1 MYNAK
6 ARSFLTVII
15 IIAFIAL
22 FLRFSSVQLIK
33 WTIDQNEANA
43 QETLKLVSTALEL
56 YAKDHMGLYPQN
68 LNALVQSK
76 PVYINNEYIEE
87 PGRRKG
93 YIFSCSR
100 LEKSS
105 YSCSQSPSI
114 CGLTGKKIFTVTT
127 GGSLSTEE
135 CLKNEQD

>member
-1 MYNAK
+1 MLDVK

-22 FLRFSSVQLIK
+22 FLRFFSVEVIK

-43 QETLKLVSTALEL
+43 QESLKLVSTALEL
-56 YAKDHMGLYPQN
+56 YAKDHMGLYHQN

-76 PVYINNEYIEE
+76 PVYINKEFIEE
-87 PGRRKG
+87 PNKRKG
-93 YIFSCSR
+93 YIYSCSR
-100 LEKSS
+100 LEPSS
-105 YSCSQSPSI
+105 YSCSASPSI

-127 GGSLSTEE
+127 GGSLVNEE
-135 CLKNEQD
+135 CMKNEQD